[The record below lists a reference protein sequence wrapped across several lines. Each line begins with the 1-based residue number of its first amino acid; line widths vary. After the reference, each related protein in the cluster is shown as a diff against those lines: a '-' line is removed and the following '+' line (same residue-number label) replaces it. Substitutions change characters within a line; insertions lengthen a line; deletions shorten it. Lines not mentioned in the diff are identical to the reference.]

1 MKSIIV
7 GTAGHIDHGKT
18 ALVKALTGIDADR
31 LEEEKRRGITID
43 LGFAHMDLEAAGDF
57 AASIPGKSDAKG
69 NDAAKKSETL
79 RIGFVDVPGHERF
92 VRNMLAGVGGID
104 LVLLVIAADE
114 GVKPQTREHFDILQL
129 LGVRRG
135 ITVLT
140 KSDTVD
146 AETLE
151 VVRIEVQDFLRGT
164 FLDNPTSESSG
175 ALDRPGAGDEKSI
188 VAVSSLTGAGLD
200 ELKRALVAVADEVTA
215 RDSEALVRLPIDRVF
230 TMKGFGTVVTG
241 TLVAGT
247 IRPEDELEVFPT
259 ARRVR
264 VRGVQVHGQAADAAV
279 AGQRTALNLAGAS
292 TEDLARGMTLAAPE
306 TLKATR
312 VVDVKMRLL
321 ASAPRALKDG
331 ARVHFHSYTMETVGE
346 VLLYESREVN
356 LSAHDSRVKT
366 PTSRAKDARE
376 MGRPASRDSKI
387 NLPTLAAKRA
397 ARMGHPHP
405 SQRPQL
411 FPGGE
416 TFAQIRLA
424 EAALLLPGDRFILRQ
439 FSPVVTIGGGVVLDA
454 APMFAP
460 KEVRKMERAAGA
472 EIPVFAL
479 SMEILEEFERHG
491 AILTLRVTRRGKRG
505 LTLAEAAA
513 ETGWGRDEVKK
524 VAGEL
529 TGSGM
534 LVRFQER
541 LFAEGE
547 FELAQASVLDAVTR
561 FHEKDPLKAGMAKG
575 EMLEELVGAWEM
587 APELFE
593 AALANLAR
601 AKKLEL
607 ANELVR
613 LPGRGVVM
621 KDEEV
626 ESKKKIE
633 QAFATAG
640 LKVPALQEVMAGL
653 KIDKARAQKIVTLL
667 LRERVL
673 VKVSD
678 ELVFHRGA
686 LEQLRRDLAGYKTKS
701 AKIDVAKFKELTGV
715 TRKYAIPLLEYLD
728 RERVTRRV
736 GDVREIL

>member
-1 MKSIIV
+1 MKSLIV

-43 LGFAHMDLEAAGDF
+43 LGFAHMDLAAE
-57 AASIPGKSDAKG
+57 
-69 NDAAKKSETL
+69 NDAAKTGETL

-114 GVKPQTREHFDILQL
+114 GIKPQTREHFDILQL

-140 KSDTVD
+140 KADAVD

-151 VVRIEVQDFLRGT
+151 VVRLEVQEFLRGT
-164 FLDNPTSESSG
+164 FLDSAKADNS
-175 ALDRPGAGDEKSI
+175 DSI
-188 VAVSSLTGAGLD
+188 VAVSSLTGAGLED
-200 ELKRALVAVADEVTA
+200 LRRALVAAAGEVAA
-215 RDSEALVRLPIDRVF
+215 RDSGALVRLPIDRVF

-259 ARRVR
+259 GRRVR
-264 VRGVQVHGQAADAAV
+264 VRGVQVHGQGADAAV

-292 TEDLARGMTLAAPE
+292 TEDLARGMTLAPPE
-306 TLKATR
+306 TLRTTR

-346 VLLYESREVN
+346 VRLY
-356 LSAHDSRVKT
+356 DSDVKT
-366 PTSRAKDARE
+366 PTLTAKNAV
-376 MGRPASRDSKI
+376 
-387 NLPTLAAKRA
+387 
-397 ARMGHPHP
+397 RMGHPQLN
-405 SQRPQL
+405 SRPQL
-411 FPGGE
+411 FPGRE

-439 FSPVVTIGGGVVLDA
+439 FSPVVTIGGGTVVDA
-454 APMFAP
+454 APMLSP
-460 KEVRKMERAAGA
+460 KEVRKIGRMAGGPVPAFSQAMEG
-472 EIPVFAL
+472 
-479 SMEILEEFERHG
+479 LEWLDRHW
-491 AILTLRVTRRGKRG
+491 AILALRASRRGQRG
-505 LTLAEAAA
+505 LSLAEAVA
-513 ETGWGRDEVKK
+513 ETGRRRDEITKLAEVLIEQKL
-524 VAGEL
+524 A
-529 TGSGM
+529 
-534 LVRFQER
+534 VRLQDR
-541 LFAEGE
+541 LFAAYE
-547 FELAQASVLDAVTR
+547 FELAQASLLDAVSR
-561 FHEKDPLKAGMAKG
+561 FHKANPLSAGMSKG
-575 EMLEELVGAWEM
+575 EMQDELLRALEM
-587 APELFE
+587 APELF
-593 AALANLAR
+593 AAAVESLAR

-607 ANELVR
+607 VNELVR

-621 KDEEV
+621 KDEEA

-633 QAFATAG
+633 DAFAAAG
-640 LKVPALQEVMAGL
+640 LKVPALQEVVAGL

-667 LRERVL
+667 LRDRVL
-673 VKVSD
+673 VKISD
-678 ELVFHRGA
+678 ELVFYRGA
-686 LEQLRRDLAGYKTKS
+686 LEQLRRDLAAYKTKS
-701 AKIDVAKFKELTGV
+701 AKMDVAKFKELTGV
-715 TRKYAIPLLEYLD
+715 SRKYAIPLLEYLD